1 MTTLDKKVQRLRA
14 LSTAQNQG
22 GLTLIEI
29 IIVLVII
36 GIAMGF
42 LFKNVFSM
50 GDEARVE
57 LTKTKMNNA
66 KGPLYL
72 YQMRNNALPT
82 DLKALESA
90 DTTDAW
96 GRQITYR
103 VLDGGRGYE
112 MRSLGA
118 DGREGGTG
126 PAADIIVT
134 GP

>member
-1 MTTLDKKVQRLRA
+1 
-14 LSTAQNQG
+14 
-22 GLTLIEI
+22 LTLIEI

-72 YQMRNNALPT
+72 YQMRNNALPN
-82 DLKALESA
+82 DIKALENA

-112 MRSLGA
+112 MKSLGA
-118 DGREGGTG
+118 DGREGGSG
-126 PAADIIVT
+126 PAADIIIT

>member
-1 MTTLDKKVQRLRA
+1 MTIPHNRIQRLRD
-14 LSTAQNQG
+14 LSTAQNQR

-82 DLKALESA
+82 DIKALDNA

-118 DGREGGTG
+118 DGKEGGSG
-126 PAADIIVT
+126 PAADIIIT

>member
-1 MTTLDKKVQRLRA
+1 MKKLQLA
-14 LSTAQNQG
+14 LHRFRSVSSVKNER

-57 LTKTKMNNA
+57 LTKTKINNA

-72 YQMRNNALPT
+72 YQMRNNTLPQ
-82 DLKALESA
+82 DIKALESV
-90 DTTDAW
+90 DLTDAW
-96 GRQITYR
+96 GKPMQYR
-103 VLDGGRGYE
+103 LLDGGRGYE
-112 MRSLGA
+112 IKSYGS
-118 DGREGGTG
+118 DGRDGGTG
-126 PAADIIVT
+126 PAADIIIT

>member
-1 MTTLDKKVQRLRA
+1 MTKPHTTIKRLRA
-14 LSTAQNQG
+14 LSTVQSQR

-42 LFKNVFSM
+42 LFKNVFTM

-82 DLKALESA
+82 DIKALDNA

-126 PAADIIVT
+126 PAADIIIT

>member
-1 MTTLDKKVQRLRA
+1 MTKLHNRIRRLRA
-14 LSTAQNQG
+14 LSTAQSQR

-82 DLKALESA
+82 DIKALDNA

-112 MRSLGA
+112 MRSLGS

-126 PAADIIVT
+126 PAADIIIT

>member
-1 MTTLDKKVQRLRA
+1 MTTLHTRIHRLRS
-14 LSTAQNQG
+14 LSNAQNQR

-42 LFKNVFSM
+42 LFKNVFTM

-82 DLKALESA
+82 DIRALENA

-112 MRSLGA
+112 MRSMGA
-118 DGREGGTG
+118 DGKDGGSG
-126 PAADIIVT
+126 AAADIVVT